1 MLWLFW
7 PSCVDHAGVRQP
19 AQDKNQRKVGA
30 NVRRRRLELGFSQED
45 LADASGM
52 HSTAIGRLERG
63 EREPRL
69 GTIVVV
75 ARALAVAPAEL
86 LRGVK

>member
-1 MLWLFW
+1 
-7 PSCVDHAGVRQP
+7 
-19 AQDKNQRKVGA
+19 
-30 NVRRRRLELGFSQED
+30 
-45 LADASGM
+45 M

-69 GTIVVV
+69 STLITVG
-75 ARALAVAPAEL
+75 RALSVWPGEL